1 MFNLVKS
8 IQTQTTHTNPSM
20 ILSRLLSKY
29 VHNIKSPKDFEK
41 YVLKSKV
48 PTIVDFYAKWCAPCK
63 GLMPKL
69 VKHVEKADG
78 KLTMA
83 KIDIDDQGVEQ
94 TIVNH
99 RVRSVPSVF
108 AYHNGKIVDQFVGLP
123 ANKFITDFVDKLKKL
138 N

>member
-8 IQTQTTHTNPSM
+8 IQTTHSKPSLL
-20 ILSRLLSKY
+20 LSRLLSK
-29 VHNIKSPKDFEK
+29 HIHDIKNQKDFEK

-63 GLMPKL
+63 NLMPKL
-69 VKHVEKADG
+69 TKHVKNSEG
-78 KLTMA
+78 KLSMA

-94 TIVNH
+94 AIVEH
-99 RVRSVPSVF
+99 KVRSVPSIF

-123 ANKFITDFVDKLKKL
+123 ANHFLNDFIAKLKKL
-138 N
+138 K